1 MKTVKTS
8 AWTISFIGLFI
19 MTAISD
25 VYSQQGEKDAIFN
38 KWYLDSYV
46 VEGKKHTPSHKEKED
61 YILFREDMTFVSKTE
76 GKEEEEGT
84 YILNTNGA
92 YVLMI
97 DENGEKI
104 KAYIIS
110 ISKQSLHLKYD
121 FNVLKDIEVHYNT
134 EI

>member
-25 VYSQQGEKDAIFN
+25 VYAQQGEKDAIFN

-76 GKEEEEGT
+76 GK
-84 YILNTNGA
+84 
-92 YVLMI
+92 
-97 DENGEKI
+97 KKK
-104 KAYIIS
+104 KALI
-110 ISKQSLHLKYD
+110 
-121 FNVLKDIEVHYNT
+121 F
-134 EI
+134 